1 MPIATQPLRGEED
14 FDIDWRLTTFMEQ
27 TQYNLAKSGQITPL
41 MEQVA
46 QAEGVSPEVIRRGI
60 AEGQIII
67 AGRTRR
73 KPTGIGRGLG
83 IKVNANLGTSPVQ
96 ADPDLELQ
104 KLQVAE
110 AAGADAVMDLSIGG
124 DITRMR
130 RLVLEASTIPVG
142 TVPIYQAV
150 AETIARGG
158 QPDSL
163 DPEHLFEVMEAQA
176 QEGVDFVTVH
186 CGLTQRALQLAKT
199 TGRILPIVSRGGT
212 LMARWMSR
220 HGREN
225 PLYEQYDRLL
235 AIARKYDLILSLGD
249 GLRPGTVVD
258 ATDQPQLQELIVLGE
273 LTRRAWEAGVSV
285 MVEGP
290 GHVPLDQIQAN
301 ILLEKRLC
309 HGAPF
314 YVLGPLVTDCAPG
327 YDHITSAIG
336 AAIAGAAGADF
347 ICYVTPAEH
356 LRLPNLEDVRLGVI
370 AARIAAHAAELA
382 RGYPQAIARNREMS
396 TARRDLDWKRQAEF
410 AIDPKQIEDLC
421 SSGMLS
427 HSGQVCSM
435 CGEFCAIKLS
445 QQI

>member
-1 MPIATQPLRGEED
+1 MAEGAEKLDAE
-14 FDIDWRLTTFMEQ
+14 RLFE
-27 TQYNLAKSGQITPL
+27 AI
-41 MEQVA
+41 EA
-46 QAEGVSPEVIRRGI
+46 QAE
-60 AEGQIII
+60 
-67 AGRTRR
+67 
-73 KPTGIGRGLG
+73 
-83 IKVNANLGTSPVQ
+83 
-96 ADPDLELQ
+96 
-104 KLQVAE
+104 
-110 AAGADAVMDLSIGG
+110 
-124 DITRMR
+124 
-130 RLVLEASTIPVG
+130 
-142 TVPIYQAV
+142 
-150 AETIARGG
+150 
-158 QPDSL
+158 
-163 DPEHLFEVMEAQA
+163 
-176 QEGVDFVTVH
+176 EGVDFVTVH
-186 CGLTQRALQLAKT
+186 CGLTRRAVELAKT

-212 LMARWMSR
+212 LLARWMSQNK
-220 HGREN
+220 REN

-249 GLRPGTVVD
+249 GLRPGSIVD
-258 ATDQPQLQELIVLGE
+258 ATDQAQIQELVVLGE
-273 LTRRAWEAGVSV
+273 LTKRAWEAGVSV

-336 AAIAGAAGADF
+336 GAIAGAAGADF

-370 AARIAAHAAELA
+370 AARIAAHAADIA
-382 RGYPQAIARNREMS
+382 RGNPQALARNREMS
-396 TARRDLDWKRQAEF
+396 IARRDLDWKRQAEF
-410 AIDPKQIEDLC
+410 AIDPKQIEALC

-427 HSGQVCSM
+427 HSGQVCTM